1 MLAIGAQAAGPCPGT
16 HCSSKAVMDYV
27 NEVCKA
33 NKWPVGKHVLVEGP
47 DGYCYC
53 VCSCLA
59 AGSPVQATPSQ
70 TRTIESFKVSDPV
83 MAADLSFVWTQ
94 RAVFEVVGTDQI
106 GQPNTMYVRYEGGSL
121 TITADHLFLV
131 NGSKLITADKLTL
144 QDTLTGPQ
152 GNPVKII
159 ELHTGDYFGS
169 FHNVTTNAPTPGG
182 DPNGHLVNTNG
193 VISGDYAL
201 QTDYVA
207 GALPQGL
214 LHEEIGSRPVVGSL
228 EYQERYDSAE
238 PSDEAR
244 DGGVLVD
251 DGSARDN
258 PGRLLVRRE
267 LEGDIEAAGV
277 LGYVPLHRRGPLEKL
292 PHFKLSDVDREQ
304 LGQYVVT
311 LFGAFYPEIRFRV
324 DWWVSN
330 VNVYAIRGR
339 RHHFHR
345 HPHEV
350 VINGGFLR
358 VEMLDVAA
366 VSLATAFAVANLNA
380 EEPDRSNVGY
390 ADYFG
395 AAAVMRNV
403 WWGMDY
409 IYQMEGAQEQLR
421 GFLPVAPP
429 GKRPYYPDAACRMET
444 YQSAVRLTGIPECA
458 APPKGGEEPGS

>member
-16 HCSSKAVMDYV
+16 HCSSKSVMDYV
-27 NEVCKA
+27 NSICKA

-59 AGSPVQATPSQ
+59 AGSPVQATPTE
-70 TRTIESFKVSDPV
+70 TRTIETFKLGDPL
-83 MAADLSFVWTQ
+83 MAADLSFTWTQ
-94 RAVFEVVGTDQI
+94 RKVFDVAGTDQI
-106 GQPNTMYVRYEGGSL
+106 GQPNTMYLRYEGGSL
-121 TITADHLFLV
+121 TVTADHLFLV
-131 NGSKLITADKLTL
+131 NGNRLITADKLTL
-144 QDTLTGPQ
+144 LDTLTGPQ
-152 GNPVKII
+152 GNPVKIV

-169 FHNVTTNAPTPGG
+169 FHNVTTDAPTPGA

-207 GALPQGL
+207 GTLSRNL
-214 LHEEIGSRPVVGSL
+214 LHEEIDSRPVVGSL
-228 EYQERYDSAE
+228 EYQERYESAD
-238 PSDEAR
+238 PSDDAR
-244 DGGVLVD
+244 DAGVLMS
-251 DGSARDN
+251 DGAASES

-267 LEGDIEAAGV
+267 MEGEVEAKGV
-277 LGYVPLHRRGPLEKL
+277 LGYVPLHRRGVLEKL

-311 LFGAFYPEIRFRV
+311 LFGAFYPDITFRV

-330 VNVYAIRGR
+330 VNVLAVRGR
-339 RHHFHR
+339 KRQ
-345 HPHEV
+345 PHQV

-358 VEMLDVAA
+358 VKMLDVAG
-366 VSLATAFAVANLNA
+366 VSLATAFAVASLNA
-380 EEPDRSNVGY
+380 EEPDQDNVGH

-409 IYQMEGAQEQLR
+409 IYQMEGAIEQLR
-421 GFLPVAPP
+421 EFLGHVPADL
-429 GKRPYYPDAACRMET
+429 GSGRPFYPDAACRVET
-444 YQSAVRLTGIPECA
+444 YENALKAAGIPGCA
-458 APPKGGEEPGS
+458 TLPHGGGEPGS